1 MTVEEFI
8 EQWHDGSDTVEVRTS
23 GSTGTPK
30 VMQVEKSRML
40 ASARATCDF
49 LGLKSGDTA
58 LLCMSVDYIAGKM
71 MVVRAIERGLQ
82 LLAVEPSGHP
92 LALPDFSDEMG
103 KKLDFAAM
111 VPLQVY
117 NSLQV
122 PREREIL
129 GSIRHV
135 IIGGGPLDPSLE
147 EELSGFDNAIW
158 HSYGMTETLSHIALR
173 RVSGPEASPWFTPLP
188 GITLSVNSD
197 DCLVIDAPHLCSERL
212 VTRDVVEMEVEVES
226 GLQRFKVL
234 GRIDNVI
241 NTGGVKVHIE
251 QVERKLAPFI
261 QQPFLITKC
270 ADAKFG
276 EAVVMLLQG
285 TDDDIP
291 VVKTAAEKCLDKFAR
306 PKHILAVES
315 LPLTP
320 TGKPARHQAEEIVKE
335 ILESKTR
342 DQGLENRN

>member
-1 MTVEEFI
+1 MTVSEFI
-8 EQWHDGSDTVEVRTS
+8 AQWSDGSDTVEVRTS
-23 GSTGTPK
+23 GSTGDPK
-30 VMQVEKSRML
+30 VMLVEKSRML

-71 MVVRAIERGLQ
+71 MVVRAIERDLN
-82 LLAVEPSGHP
+82 LVTVEPSSHP

-111 VPLQVY
+111 VPMQVY
-117 NSLQV
+117 SSLQV

-129 GSIRHV
+129 GRIRHL

-188 GITLSVNSD
+188 GITLLVNSD
-197 DCLVIDAPHLCSERL
+197 DCLVIDAPHLCPERV
-212 VTRDVVEMEVEVES
+212 VTRDVVEMEEAES

-241 NTGGVKVHIE
+241 NTGGVKIHIE
-251 QVERKLAPFI
+251 QVERALAPHI
-261 QQPFLITKC
+261 PCPFLITKC
-270 ADAKFG
+270 PDSKFG
-276 EAVVMLLQG
+276 EVVVMLLEG
-285 TDDDIP
+285 TADDIP
-291 VVKTAAEKCLDKFAR
+291 AARDAVEQHLDKYAR
-306 PKHILAVES
+306 PKHIIAVTS
-315 LPLTP
+315 LPLTA

-335 ILESKTR
+335 IFGIK
-342 DQGLENRN
+342 N

>member
-8 EQWHDGSDTVEVRTS
+8 AQWNDGSDTVEVRTS
-23 GSTGTPK
+23 GSTGDPK
-30 VMQVEKSRML
+30 VMLVEKSRML

-49 LGLKSGDTA
+49 LGLNKGDTA

-71 MVVRAIERGLQ
+71 MIVRAIERDLD
-82 LLAVEPSGHP
+82 LVTLEPSSHP

-111 VPLQVY
+111 VPMQVY
-117 NSLQV
+117 SSLQV
-122 PREREIL
+122 PREGEIL
-129 GSIRHV
+129 GNIRHL

-147 EELSGFDNAIW
+147 EELRGFDNAIW

-173 RVSGPEASPWFTPLP
+173 RVSGPEASPWFNPLP

-197 DCLVIDAPHLCSERL
+197 DCLVIDAPHLCPERV
-212 VTRDVVEMEVEVES
+212 VTRDVVEMAEES

-251 QVERKLAPFI
+251 QVERALAPHI
-261 QQPFLITKC
+261 TCPFLITKC
-270 ADAKFG
+270 PDPKFG
-276 EAVVMLLQG
+276 EIVVMLLEG
-285 TDDDIP
+285 TADDIL
-291 VVKTAAEKCLDKFAR
+291 AARDAVEQHLDKYSR
-306 PKHILAVES
+306 PKHILAVAS

-320 TGKPARHQAEEIVKE
+320 TGKPARHQAEVIVKE
-335 ILESKTR
+335 IFGIK
-342 DQGLENRN
+342 N